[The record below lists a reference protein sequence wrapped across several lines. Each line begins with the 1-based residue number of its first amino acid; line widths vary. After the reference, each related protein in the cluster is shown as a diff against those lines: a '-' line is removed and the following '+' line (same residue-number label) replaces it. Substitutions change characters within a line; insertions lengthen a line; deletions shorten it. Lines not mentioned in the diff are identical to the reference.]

1 MPAMSNEED
10 MMLAEIKQMATK
22 AARER
27 KNINYVYKDDPT
39 AEFLQLSTLIL
50 LLKITDFTKELV
62 EHRT

>member
-50 LLKITDFTKELV
+50 LLKITDFTKKSL
-62 EHRT
+62 